1 MPLKQLLINYFKK
14 SFIHFYEKLKKLS
27 KYYLFFFFL
36 LFFHK
41 NFPKIVRPFVN
52 ISLIIIIILIV
63 LLVIF
68 IVVAYQKEKKEKKIF
83 TRTVRTRLL
92 GLWGHLT
99 STHSYYYYFFLI
111 GHIHIIKIIV
121 LILRSYERN

>member
-68 IVVAYQKEKKEKKIF
+68 IVVAYQKKKKEKKSL
-83 TRTVRTRLL
+83 REQYKRGYL
-92 GLWGHLT
+92 G
-99 STHSYYYYFFLI
+99 YRVIYRQ
-111 GHIHIIKIIV
+111 HIHIIKII
-121 LILRSYERN
+121 ILLL